1 MKTALGFAVQM
12 GGAVGVL
19 CKLLASTTPSDAIEA
34 VGLLVRLKQFGVDGS
49 DEGVRKLLGLVFSS
63 DTAVRDAAVEAVDVL
78 FLACAESPTAAAR
91 AITDVAAASALGEL
105 ASLEEVIELLVREN
119 RVPVNGPL
127 IRALWAQA
135 TCGGVPGGDA
145 EATAVDQNALKASA
159 LTVLAMAAAKHPEIV
174 APHVDHAAGV
184 LELACTKKK
193 PTLARAAASLLKCAR
208 PGGNAGTPDSMGVA
222 APALAPDAP
231 AFAALAKVLSPCSP
245 LPGRGWYPAAEQSI
259 AALYALHP
267 DPEGAAGDV
276 LR

>member
-1 MKTALGFAVQM
+1 M
-12 GGAVGVL
+12 
-19 CKLLASTTPSDAIEA
+19 
-34 VGLLVRLKQFGVDGS
+34 
-49 DEGVRKLLGLVFSS
+49 
-63 DTAVRDAAVEAVDVL
+63 DVL
-78 FLACAESPTAAAR
+78 FLAGAESPTAAAR

-222 APALAPDAP
+222 APALAPDAT

-276 LR
+276 LRSFAAAAFPGAENDGGDGDGGGGGGGGVEKVNAAYLARFLFVLGEVALRHLVHAENLGRAVRRARMQRDRKA